1 MSQLITLEGD
11 QTEIGNFQVL
21 EVYGDF
27 LNQEIQGNFVEGNFY
42 AEKALVAPKDSLN
55 GENSYWMSLSGDGS
69 EMGWAAMAKAF
80 SKFGKGFG
88 KGLKIKVPKIKA
100 PKMPKMPKIKIKAPK
115 MPKMPK
121 IKMPK
126 MPKIKM
132 PKMPKFKMPE
142 MPEDQTEEDQTEEDQ
157 TEEDQ
162 TEENQTEE
170 NQTDEDQTDE
180 DQTDED
186 QTDEETQTEENQTDE
201 ETQTEEDQT
210 DMNDETQLNGNIY
223 NRVNN
228 EMGFLQ
234 MLMPLAQTGL
244 DIAQK
249 NQQAKSARKAKNSRN
264 NMNFVKSLVS
274 KPKTKVKQI
283 PKQQAVKKPVA
294 LKVSSSGKMSLSPQ
308 VKQTQ
313 IPKTRDFFEKEKS
326 FYETPQGMAI
336 LGGGAIAIFYFMNK
350 KGKRR

>member
-55 GENSYWMSLSGDGS
+55 GENSYWMSLSGDDS

-121 IKMPK
+121 MPKIKMPK
-126 MPKIKM
+126 MPKI
-132 PKMPKFKMPE
+132 KMPKFKMPE

-170 NQTDEDQTDE
+170 DQTEEDQTEE
-180 DQTDED
+180 D
-186 QTDEETQTEENQTDE
+186 QTDE

-228 EMGFLQ
+228 EMGFLP
-234 MLMPLAQTGL
+234 MLMAAAAPFASTAM
-244 DIAQK
+244 DMAKK
-249 NQQAKSARKAKNSRN
+249 NQQARQIKRSQNSKNA
-264 NMNFVKSLVS
+264 MSLVKKLIA
-274 KPKTKVKQI
+274 KPKAVKTQV
-283 PKQQAVKKPVA
+283 AKKPVA
-294 LKVSSSGKMSLSPQ
+294 LKFSSSGKMSLSPQ

-313 IPKTRDFFEKEKS
+313 TPQARGFFEKEKS